1 MQIISF
7 LFDKHLE
14 KSVLALAVS
23 LSVFMLT
30 LGEDSK
36 INAAREISSVLL
48 YLSPVQKMEEYFTDI
63 EDLRIENLK
72 LREAAVSLA
81 HENERL
87 IQFGEERNRLREML
101 GFRRDSFFKFMPCE
115 VIAKSSNRF
124 HHSVTVDR
132 GSAEGVKAGMAVV
145 GYMGLVG
152 KVTQVFPFSSRIL
165 LINNKAIS
173 VSCIDKR
180 SRIVGILNWERGNRF
195 NLDFIGSEEDVI
207 PGDTLLTSGLGR
219 VLPKG
224 FPVGTVSR
232 VDKEKTGLSLK
243 VSVSSTADLNTV
255 EELFIVIG
263 GRDWESREILDLLE
277 NIKKEEQSADKTT
290 EGNSTDK
297 TTEDKPADKIKE

>member
-14 KSVLALAVS
+14 KSVLAVAVA

-48 YLSPVQKMEEYFTDI
+48 YLSPVERMEDYFTDI
-63 EDLRIENLK
+63 DDLREKNLK
-72 LREAAVSLA
+72 LREIAVSLA

-87 IQFGEERNRLREML
+87 IQFREERNRLRQML

-132 GSAEGVKAGMAVV
+132 GSAEGVRAGMAVV
-145 GYMGLVG
+145 GYKGLVG
-152 KVTQVFPFSSRIL
+152 KVTQVFPFSSRII
-165 LINNKAIS
+165 LINNKSVS

-180 SRIVGILNWERGNRF
+180 SRTIGILNWERGETF
-195 NLDFIGSEEDVI
+195 NLDFVGGEEDVI

-224 FPVGTVSR
+224 FPVGKVSR

-243 VSVSSTADLNTV
+243 VSVESAADLNTL
-255 EELFIVIG
+255 EELFIVVG
-263 GRDWESREILDLLE
+263 GRDWESREILDLLD
-277 NIKKEEQSADKTT
+277 NIKNADKT
-290 EGNSTDK
+290 
-297 TTEDKPADKIKE
+297 ADKKKE

>member
-14 KSVLALAVS
+14 KSVLAAAVA

-30 LGEDSK
+30 RDEASQ
-36 INAAREISSVLL
+36 INAVREASSILL
-48 YLSPVQKMEEYFTDI
+48 YLSPVERIEDYFTDI
-63 EDLRIENLK
+63 DDLREKNLK
-72 LREAAVSLA
+72 LREIAVSLA

-87 IQFGEERNRLREML
+87 TQFREERNRLRQML
-101 GFRRDSFFKFMPCE
+101 GFRRDSFFEFLSCE

-132 GSAEGVKAGMAVV
+132 GSVDGVSAGMAVV
-145 GYMGLVG
+145 GYKGLVG
-152 KVTQVFPFSSRIL
+152 KVTQAFPFSSRIL
-165 LINNKAIS
+165 LINNKSIS

-180 SRIVGILNWERGNRF
+180 SRTVGILNWERGDLF
-195 NLDFIGSEEDVI
+195 NLDFVGIEEDVV
-207 PGDTLLTSGLGR
+207 PDDTLLTSGLGR

-232 VDKEKTGLSLK
+232 VDKDKTGLSLK
-243 VSVSSTADLNTV
+243 VNVASTADLNTL

-263 GRDWESREILDLLE
+263 GRDWESSEILDLLE
-277 NIKKEEQSADKTT
+277 NIKKAE
-290 EGNSTDK
+290 
-297 TTEDKPADKIKE
+297 KIKE